1 MEIWAEWPDKFAGLK
16 IKRERE
22 RERVKSP
29 SCAGFE
35 VRERGRGV
43 FWDFFLF
50 FNHTTTSKNP
60 CKGMITSN
68 TWLIPNLNVI

>member
-22 RERVKSP
+22 RVKRP

-60 CKGMITSN
+60 
-68 TWLIPNLNVI
+68 

>member
-22 RERVKSP
+22 RVKRSG
-29 SCAGFE
+29 CAGFE

-43 FWDFFLF
+43 FWDFFL
-50 FNHTTTSKNP
+50 TTQQQAKIHA
-60 CKGMITSN
+60 KA
-68 TWLIPNLNVI
+68 